1 MWKRAWTL
9 LMASAS
15 GLALGLPAMAAEA
28 AADETAVGEVVVTG
42 MRRAGTVQNTAA
54 VIDVISAEQIEAAGI
69 TGSMNL
75 QFKTPGV
82 LISQDLGLQ
91 TQVYIRGI
99 GSNLQGIAVSN
110 SVATYVD
117 GVYIPNVIQAS
128 QSFNDVERVEIL
140 KGPQATLYGRN
151 ATGGAILVVSKD
163 PSFNFGGSVD
173 ASVGNYKAYQVR
185 ASVTGP
191 IAGDKLAGR
200 LSVQASEYE
209 GYNKNL
215 FNGKHISGQQLLG
228 LRGAL
233 LFTPDADLSV
243 ILRADYT
250 WQDTSD
256 FLKLLP
262 STSIYY
268 AGAAAQWFTP
278 DRRSVYY
285 DIQPDQPMEDGG
297 VSATVKWASPLGQLT
312 SITGLRNFRAGPIFS
327 DSDQVASPGTFFPA
341 GIGAIGSK
349 FGSDSIYHETYLA
362 TDPARRLSA
371 VVGANYFYE
380 DAYEFKRILGPTLAV
395 PRTFTDRTGETEAW
409 SAFVDGTFRVSDTL
423 NLVGGVRYS
432 RETKTY
438 NFFRRVPALPEDHN
452 KATFENTSPRVGV
465 EWRPRQG
472 LLVYAS
478 ATSGFKSG
486 GFNTDVPTNGFGPEK
501 IWSYEAGVKTR
512 VWDNR
517 VRLSASAF
525 YYDYKDIQVLQ
536 YITINSLIT
545 PIITNAGAAKL
556 WGSDVTADV
565 AVTDDLTVGGGVS
578 YLHSE
583 FGSAI
588 FCDPLMGSCTATN
601 PAARPFVNVEGNRL
615 PRAPKLSGTVYFDYK
630 VPIGLPGELTVHGDA
645 SYRSKTYYTVFQNP
659 IYAADS
665 FWMLGAT
672 IRYEAPQGWFAE
684 AYGQN
689 LTNELAIT
697 QIINSS
703 PLRNPATGALIAG
716 TPARF
721 ERYAAPRTYGV
732 RVGYTF

>member
-1 MWKRAWTL
+1 MRKGLWAL
-9 LMASAS
+9 LMAGVSSA
-15 GLALGLPAMAAEA
+15 ALGLPAFAAEA
-28 AADETAVGEVVVTG
+28 PEDETAVGEVVVTG
-42 MRRAGTVQNTAA
+42 LRRETTVQNTAA
-54 VIDVISAEQIEAAGI
+54 VIDVLSAETLEAAGV
-69 TGSMNL
+69 TGSMTL

-117 GVYIPNVIQAS
+117 GIYIPNVIQAA

-173 ASVGNYKAYQVR
+173 ASVGNYKAYQIR
-185 ASVTGP
+185 GSITGP
-191 IAGDKLAGR
+191 IVDDKLAGR

-215 FNGKHISGQQLLG
+215 FNGKRIGGQQLLG
-228 LRGAL
+228 VRGAL
-233 LFTPDADLSV
+233 LFTPNDDLSV
-243 ILRADYT
+243 TLRGDYT
-250 WQDTSD
+250 WQASSD

-262 STSIYY
+262 STSVYY
-268 AGAAAQWFTP
+268 IGAQQWFTP
-278 DRRSVYY
+278 DRRSVFL

-297 VSATVKWASPLGQLT
+297 VATTLRWNSPVGKVT
-312 SITGLRNFRAGPIFS
+312 SVTGFRTFRAGPLRS

-341 GIGAIGSK
+341 GIGFVGSR
-349 FGSDSIYHETYLA
+349 FGSESIYHETYLA
-362 TDPARRLSA
+362 TDPAKRFSA
-371 VVGANYFYE
+371 IVGGNYFYE
-380 DAYEFKRILGPTLAV
+380 DAFEFKRVLGPTLAV
-395 PRTFTDRTGETEAW
+395 PRTNTDRLGDTEAW
-409 SAFVDGTFRVSDTL
+409 SAYVDGTFVLTDTL

-438 NFFRRVPALPEDHN
+438 DFYRRLPVLPEDHN
-452 KATFENTSPRVGV
+452 KATFKNTSPRIGV
-465 EWRPRQG
+465 EWRPRDG

-486 GFNTDVPTNGFGPEK
+486 GFNSDTPTNGFGPEK
-501 IWSYEAGVKTR
+501 IWSYEGGLKTR

-517 VRLSASAF
+517 ARLNASAF

-545 PIITNAGAAKL
+545 PIITNAGTAKL
-556 WGSDVTADV
+556 WGADVTADISLTE
-565 AVTDDLTVGGGVS
+565 ALTVGGGVS

-583 FGSAI
+583 FGSAQ

-601 PAARPFVNVEGNRL
+601 PANRPFVNVKGNRL
-615 PRAPKLSGTVYFDYK
+615 PRAPELSGTVYVDYEI
-630 VPIGLPGELTVHGDA
+630 PLGLPGELTLHADA
-645 SYRSKTYYTVFQNP
+645 SYRSKTYYTVFENP
-659 IYAADS
+659 LYAADS

-672 IRYEAPQGWFAE
+672 VRYEDPKGWFAE

-689 LTNELAIT
+689 LANTLAIT

-703 PLRNPATGALIAG
+703 PIRNPSTGVILAG

-732 RVGYTF
+732 RIGYKF